1 MRTKSQIKK
10 RLYDK
15 DVYLS
20 DFKTRTQENWA
31 VIIMPDNIIIDNYHK
46 KEVHIHYDS
55 NKHYLSE
62 KINITDRCKVFEKVM
77 NHIEDNRGLNLYS
90 LITELKE

>member
-20 DFKTRTQENWA
+20 EFKTRTQEKWA
-31 VIIMPDNIIIDNYHK
+31 VIIMPDNIIIDDYHK
-46 KEVHIHYDS
+46 KEIHIHYDS

-62 KINITDRCKVFEKVM
+62 KINITGRCEVFKKVI
-77 NHIEDNRGLNLYS
+77 NHIEENKGLDIDK
-90 LITELKE
+90 LIKGLKK

>member
-10 RLYDK
+10 SLYDK

-20 DFKTRTQENWA
+20 EFKTRTQKNWA
-31 VIIMPDNIIIDNYHK
+31 VIIMPDNIIIDDYHK

-55 NKHYLSE
+55 HRHYLSE
-62 KINITDRCKVFEKVM
+62 KITMTDRCEVFEKVM
-77 NHIEDNRGLNLYS
+77 NHIEDNKGLDIDK
-90 LITELKE
+90 LITELKK